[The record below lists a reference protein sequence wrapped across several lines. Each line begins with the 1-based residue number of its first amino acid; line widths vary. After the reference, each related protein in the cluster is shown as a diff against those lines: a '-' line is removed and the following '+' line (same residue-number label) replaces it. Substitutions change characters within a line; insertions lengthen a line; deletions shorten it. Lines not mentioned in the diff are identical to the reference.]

1 MKKFCLALFAMAV
14 ALACAVPVAAHA
26 DTTYDVTGN
35 FSDVAGSPLTGTY
48 TINAAGVIT
57 AADLTLQGMTFDIL
71 NGSSAPV
78 PGFTTYTYAFVDTAT
93 NPSDYIE
100 LEILGSSTV
109 CSAQIYTCTFFGGPQ
124 LTNAF
129 LTPDSQL
136 NLISG
141 SASPETTATPEPSSL
156 LLLGTGLL
164 GLAFVAFRR
173 AKASGVTF

>member
-1 MKKFCLALFAMAV
+1 MKKFYIALFAIAAV
-14 ALACAVPVAAHA
+14 LVCAVPVAAHA

-35 FSDVAGSPLTGTY
+35 FSDVASSPLTGTY
-48 TINAAGVIT
+48 TINTSGVIT
-57 AADLTLQGMTFDIL
+57 AADLTLQGLTFDIL
-71 NGSSAPV
+71 NGGSAPI
-78 PGFTTYTYAFVDTAT
+78 PGLTTYSYAFVDTAT
-93 NPSDYIE
+93 NPSDIE

-109 CSAQIYTCTFFGGPQ
+109 CSGQIYTCTLFGGPQ

-129 LTPDSQL
+129 VSPDQL

-141 SASPETTATPEPSSL
+141 SASLETSATPEPSSL